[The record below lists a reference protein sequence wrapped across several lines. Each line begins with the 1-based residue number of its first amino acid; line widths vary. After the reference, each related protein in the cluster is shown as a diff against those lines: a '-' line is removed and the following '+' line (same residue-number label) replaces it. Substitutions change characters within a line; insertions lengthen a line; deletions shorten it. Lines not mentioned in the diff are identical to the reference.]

1 MWEEMPRQR
10 RGRGSTVLRASRCNC
25 LGAQASDFDYE
36 NRVYRFVDHA
46 YDLAI
51 AARYRVPESLR
62 RLSIEPYP
70 R

>member
-1 MWEEMPRQR
+1 M
-10 RGRGSTVLRASRCNC
+10 LRASRCNC